1 MRSDLDPVN
10 RERIVDFLGRVDRR
24 LRGNDALELLTRGL
38 WGLVGLLVILK
49 LTGWWDSPTTRSVL
63 LVGYVSSVAGV
74 ILWRV
79 ILWPRRARNLARSA
93 AVADSAADLK
103 DALKSALAFL
113 GLGERTEWMDVQIER
128 TADTAAGLSPPD
140 MAPTVVPRPLFYAS
154 GIGVALVSLY
164 AWSPGWLQELEQAEW
179 FTPSQQG
186 QVEHIEELLDRARA
200 LAPEEEKLE
209 ELSDALERLRR
220 RDIELFEALQELS
233 EAQEALA
240 ASQAEMER
248 LEMDLEELGAQ
259 MESAPA
265 LAELSEA
272 LKSQN
277 IEEAAELLRE
287 LAERIADAQSS
298 EELQALLESLKNAN
312 IQSEALA
319 QMMENLE
326 QAAGDLT
333 AEDLAQMVQ
342 ALEALAEQMESL
354 GEQMAA
360 QQDMDQ
366 MGQEMQQLQ
375 ASLGQQQAGQQQQ
388 GEQQQ
393 SPGQAQSQE
402 GMMSSQMQ
410 MAQMQGDAS
419 SAVPVDAGPAGDT
432 TGPGGPGEEQ
442 VLGEATTLDV
452 QLEMEVLSP
461 EEQNEPIPEE
471 IFERL
476 SREEKSTLNYED
488 VRQPGSYAEESAMER
503 DSVPWQ
509 YRSLV
514 KRYFLSILTHSSE
527 STSEP

>member
-10 RERIVDFLGRVDRR
+10 RERIVGFLGRVDRR

-63 LVGYVSSVAGV
+63 LVGYVSVAAGV
-74 ILWRV
+74 ILWRTA
-79 ILWPRRARNLARSA
+79 RARNLARSA

-154 GIGVALVSLY
+154 GIGVALFSLY

-186 QVEHIEELLDRARA
+186 QVEHIEELLDQARA

-248 LEMDLEELGAQ
+248 LEMDLEELGAH

-298 EELQALLESLKNAN
+298 EELQALLESLENAN

-342 ALEALAEQMESL
+342 ALEALAEQMENL

-366 MGQEMQQLQ
+366 MGQEMQELQ
-375 ASLGQQQAGQQQQ
+375 ASLQQQQAGQQQQ

-393 SPGQAQSQE
+393 SPGQAQSQAGQE

-432 TGPGGPGEEQ
+432 TGPGGQGEDQ

-461 EEQNEPIPEE
+461 DEQAETVPEE